1 MQLER
6 LPPFEQSCRPEPLF
20 SPSVG
25 IARGDR
31 RIIAESPP
39 SPTLWN
45 RGSDRQD
52 SQSKLV
58 WPSPG
63 DAFMM
68 TGLSQTMCIQGSD
81 QPRRSLGFVA
91 CYFFFLAMLCA
102 SWLGAVAEAQAVAA
116 PSSTPVGQGLKPI
129 LDYISSAW
137 DTLTRSMTE
146 CVSVVDPKIKVA
158 PVLYLPAEVAEPAA
172 VHKLATD
179 CNVRVEHLPVEIKRL
194 GEIDTAKIQPHGLLY
209 LPDKYVVPGG
219 RFNEMYGWDS
229 YFIIRGLLRAGHVE
243 LARGMVNN
251 FFFEIEHYG
260 AMLNANRTYYLT
272 RSQPPFL
279 SSMFIDVCQAAQ
291 QSKTHDGN
299 ADRAWLERAYA
310 DLDKDYGM
318 WTRDPHLAG
327 QTGLSR
333 YYDFGEGPPAEA
345 VQDENGFYRK
355 VAQYFFLHSAQ
366 ADDYVVEM
374 NPGTIQAVAGSPYSL
389 QVCDVPLTTA
399 SAVCE
404 KSKQFKLSAD
414 YYKGDRSMRESGF
427 DVSFRFGPFGAATHH
442 YAPVCL
448 NSLLYKTEKDLE
460 QISLW
465 LGHGEEAKKWNQR
478 AEARR
483 KLIGRYLW
491 NPEQGLFFDYNFQTN
506 RMSAYRYASTFY
518 PLWAGLA
525 TAEQAK
531 AVVDNLKVFE
541 RPGGLPMST
550 EESGA
555 QWDLPYGWGNIEML
569 AIDGLRRYGFNA
581 DADRVSYEFLS
592 TVGENFRRDGTIKEK
607 YNVVTR
613 SSEAHVELG
622 YEMNVV
628 GFGWTNAAFLELLHG
643 LSKDMVER
651 LEENQNQPLPAAK

>member
-20 SPSVG
+20 SRSVG
-25 IARGDR
+25 ISRGDR

-102 SWLGAVAEAQAVAA
+102 SWLRAAAQAPPRAGPPA
-116 PSSTPVGQGLKPI
+116 GQGLKPI

-209 LPDKYVVPGG
+209 LPDKYVVPCG
-219 RFNEMYGWDS
+219 RFTEMYGWDS

-279 SSMFIDVCQAAQ
+279 SSMFVEVYGELRKSGHGD
-291 QSKTHDGN
+291 T
-299 ADRAWLERAYA
+299 AWLARGYA
-310 DLDKDYGM
+310 DLEKDYER
-318 WTRDPHLAG
+318 WTRDPQLAG
-327 QTGLSR
+327 DTGLSR

-345 VQDENGFYRK
+345 LQDETGFYRK
-355 VAQYFFLHSAQ
+355 VATYFFFHPAQ
-366 ADDYVVEM
+366 TDSYIVE
-374 NPGTIQAVAGSPYSL
+374 NLPGVTESVAGAAYTK
-389 QVCDVPLTTA
+389 QVCDVSLKMA
-399 SAVCE
+399 RAECE
-404 KSKQFKLSAD
+404 KRREFKLSSD

-448 NSLLYKTEKDLE
+448 NSLLYKTEKDMK
-460 QISLW
+460 QITLW
-465 LGHGEEAKKWNQR
+465 LG
-478 AEARR
+478 
-483 KLIGRYLW
+483 
-491 NPEQGLFFDYNFQTN
+491 
-506 RMSAYRYASTFY
+506 
-518 PLWAGLA
+518 
-525 TAEQAK
+525 
-531 AVVDNLKVFE
+531 
-541 RPGGLPMST
+541 
-550 EESGA
+550 
-555 QWDLPYGWGNIEML
+555 DL
-569 AIDGLRRYGFNA
+569 
-581 DADRVSYEFLS
+581 
-592 TVGENFRRDGTIKEK
+592 
-607 YNVVTR
+607 
-613 SSEAHVELG
+613 
-622 YEMNVV
+622 
-628 GFGWTNAAFLELLHG
+628 
-643 LSKDMVER
+643 
-651 LEENQNQPLPAAK
+651 

>member
-1 MQLER
+1 MMSEL
-6 LPPFEQSCRPEPLF
+6 SHTM
-20 SPSVG
+20 G
-25 IARGDR
+25 IQR
-31 RIIAESPP
+31 
-39 SPTLWN
+39 
-45 RGSDRQD
+45 SDR
-52 SQSKLV
+52 SRSFL
-58 WPSPG
+58 
-63 DAFMM
+63 AFF
-68 TGLSQTMCIQGSD
+68 IRD
-81 QPRRSLGFVA
+81 V
-91 CYFFFLAMLCA
+91 FFLAMICTI
-102 SWLGAVAEAQAVAA
+102 AQAQAAA
-116 PSSTPVGQGLKPI
+116 PQTNTSSDQGLKPI
-129 LDYISSAW
+129 LNYINSAW

-146 CVSVVDPKIKVA
+146 CVSVVDPKIKVP
-158 PVLYLPAEVAEPAA
+158 PVLYLPAEVAEPPAL
-172 VHKLATD
+172 HKLAAD
-179 CNVRVEHLPVEIKRL
+179 CSVRVEHLPVEIHRL

-209 LPDKYVVPGG
+209 LPNKYVVPGG

-229 YFIIRGLLRAGHVE
+229 YFIIRGLLQAGRVD
-243 LARGMVNN
+243 LARGMVDN

-272 RSQPPFL
+272 RSQPPFV
-279 SSMFIDVCQAAQ
+279 SSMFVDVYRAAQ
-291 QSKTHDGN
+291 KDGHP
-299 ADRAWLERAYA
+299 DKAWLERAYA

-345 VQDENGFYRK
+345 VQDESGFYRK
-355 VAQYFFLHSAQ
+355 VGQYFFLHPAQ

-374 NPGTIQAVAGSPYSL
+374 TPSTSRPVAGSPYSL
-389 QVCDVPLTTA
+389 QVCDVPQTMA
-399 SAVCE
+399 RAECE
-404 KSKQFKLSAD
+404 KAKQFKLSAD

-465 LGHGEEAKKWNQR
+465 LGHAEDARKWNQR
-478 AEARR
+478 AEAR
-483 KLIGRYLW
+483 KQLISRYLW
-491 NPEQGLFFDYNFQTN
+491 NQEQGLFFDYNFLTSQ
-506 RMSAYRYASTFY
+506 MSSYRYASTFY

-525 TAEQAK
+525 TPEQAK
-531 AVVDNLKVFE
+531 AVAGNLKMFNQ
-541 RPGGLPMST
+541 PGGLPMST
-550 EESGA
+550 DETGA

-569 AIDGLRRYGFNA
+569 AIDGLRRYGDNA

-592 TVGENFRRDGTIKEK
+592 TVAENFRRDGNIREK

-643 LSKDMVER
+643 LPKPMVEQ
-651 LEENQNQPLPAAK
+651 LEKEQNQPLPTTK

>member
-1 MQLER
+1 M
-6 LPPFEQSCRPEPLF
+6 
-20 SPSVG
+20 
-25 IARGDR
+25 
-31 RIIAESPP
+31 RIQRVA
-39 SPTLWN
+39 
-45 RGSDRQD
+45 
-52 SQSKLV
+52 K
-58 WPSPG
+58 
-63 DAFMM
+63 
-68 TGLSQTMCIQGSD
+68 
-81 QPRRSLGFVA
+81 PRR
-91 CYFFFLAMLCA
+91 FLAFAIRNFICCLFLITLLNVIA
-102 SWLGAVAEAQAVAA
+102 NAQAVAA
-116 PSSTPVGQGLKPI
+116 GAPSDQRLKPI

-158 PVLYLPAEVAEPAA
+158 PVLYLPTEISEPPA
-172 VHKLATD
+172 VQKLAAD
-179 CNVRVEHLPVEIKRL
+179 CNVRVEHLPVQIRRL

-229 YFIIRGLLRAGHVE
+229 YFIIRGLLRAGRID
-243 LARGMVNN
+243 LARGMVDN

-272 RSQPPFL
+272 RSQPPFV
-279 SSMFIDVCQAAQ
+279 SSMFVDVYRAAQ
-291 QSKTHDGN
+291 KDGHT
-299 ADRAWLERAYA
+299 DKDWLERAYA

-345 VQDENGFYRK
+345 VQDESGFYRK
-355 VAQYFFLHSAQ
+355 VAQYFFLHPTQ
-366 ADDYVVEM
+366 ADNYVVET
-374 NPGTIQAVAGSPYSL
+374 NPRTSEAVAGAPYSL
-389 QVCDVPLTTA
+389 QVCDVSLTMA
-399 SAVCE
+399 RAECE
-404 KSKQFKLSAD
+404 KAKPFKLSAD

-427 DVSFRFGPFGAATHH
+427 DVSFRFGPFGSATHY

-465 LGHGEEAKKWNQR
+465 LGHAEDAKKWSKR
-478 AEARR
+478 AEERK
-483 KLIGRYLW
+483 KLITHYLW
-491 NPEQGLFFDYNFQTN
+491 NDEQGLFFDFNFRTK
-506 RMSAYRYASTFY
+506 RMSKYQYASTFY

-525 TAEQAK
+525 TPEQAT
-531 AVVDNLKVFE
+531 AVDANLKIFE

-550 EESGA
+550 EETGA

-592 TVGENFRRDGTIKEK
+592 TVAENFRRDGIIKEK

-643 LSKDMVER
+643 LPKDMVER
-651 LEENQNQPLPAAK
+651 LEKEQNLPPAAMK